1 MSTETGLQ
9 MNTIDLLMGAGP
21 IVKLVLLLLVGASI
35 QSWTI
40 IFRKFKELKDIQSSN
55 KNFYNVF
62 THSKDLNGL
71 ISRANGLGPSMLGHV
86 FQQGCEEL
94 YRYQEKFG
102 QQDYQKRLG
111 EHFYYFGLEGIQR
124 SLRKGINDVQEK
136 MENGLSTLASI
147 GAITPFVGL
156 FGTVWGIMDSFTGL
170 SQGGGSLE
178 VVAPGIAEALIA
190 TAVGLAAAI
199 PAVLFYNYLGR
210 TNQKV
215 LTELDSFEK
224 EFLNLVE
231 RTFSKG

>member
-1 MSTETGLQ
+1 MGTQ
-9 MNTIDLLMGAGP
+9 MNTIDLLMGAGLVVK
-21 IVKLVLLLLVGASI
+21 IVLFLLVGASVH
-35 QSWTI
+35 SWAI
-40 IFRKFKELKDIQSSN
+40 IFRKYKELKDIQSSN
-55 KNFYNVF
+55 KNFYDVF
-62 THSKDLNGL
+62 NHSKDLNGL

-111 EHFYYFGLEGIQR
+111 EHFYYFGFEGIQR

-136 MENGLSTLASI
+136 MEIGLSTLASI

>member
-1 MSTETGLQ
+1 MGSHIS
-9 MNTIDLLMGAGP
+9 TIDLLMGAGP
-21 IVKLVLLLLVGASI
+21 IVKLVLFLLIGASI
-35 QSWTI
+35 HSWTI
-40 IFRKFKELKDIQSSN
+40 IFRKLKELKEIQASN
-55 KNFYNVF
+55 KNFYDVF
-62 THSKDLNGL
+62 THAKDLNGL
-71 ISRANGLGPSMLGHV
+71 ISRANNLGPSMLGHV

-102 QQDYQKRLG
+102 QQDYQKKLS

-136 MENGLSTLASI
+136 MEVGLSNLASI

-156 FGTVWGIMDSFTGL
+156 FGTVWGIMNSFTGL

-190 TAVGLAAAI
+190 TAIGLAVAI
-199 PAVLFYNYLGR
+199 PAVLSYNYLGR
-210 TNQKV
+210 CNQKV

-231 RTFSKG
+231 RTFSRGHSS